1 MTTTAVCRSC
11 AMPIE
16 NAETFGTEAGGAR
29 AEEYFTHCYQDG
41 GFTAPDVTMEKMA
54 DVVAGFMEGMP
65 KAQAAEAALA
75 SLSGLKR
82 WRAG

>member
-1 MTTTAVCRSC
+1 MTTTAVCQSC

-16 NAETFGTEAGGAR
+16 DAEAFGTEAGGAR
-29 AEEYFTHCYQDG
+29 AEEYCTHCYQDG
-41 GFTAPDVTMEKMA
+41 GFTAPDVTMEQMA

-65 KAQAAEAALA
+65 KAQATEAALA

>member
-1 MTTTAVCRSC
+1 MTTAAVCQSC

-16 NAETFGTEAGGAR
+16 DAEAFGTEAGGAR
-29 AEEYFTHCYQDG
+29 AEEYCTHCYQDG
-41 GFTAPDVTMEKMA
+41 VFAAPDMTMGQMA

-65 KAQAAEAALA
+65 KAQATDAALA
-75 SLSGLKR
+75 SLTGLKR

>member
-1 MTTTAVCRSC
+1 MTTTAVCQSR
-11 AMPIE
+11 AMPLE
-16 NAETFGTEAGGAR
+16 NAEAFGTEAGGAR
-29 AEEYFTHCYQDG
+29 AEEYCTHCYQDG
-41 GFTAPDVTMEKMA
+41 GFTAPGMTMEQMA

-65 KAQAAEAALA
+65 KAQATEAALS